1 MNSNELKALQA
12 VSLNATGAVNI
23 DDLTCHV
30 ESAPSPDGR
39 TVSGLHPA
47 AGGDGRAACSGD
59 MLLQSLVACSGVTFA
74 AVSTAMGMQIS
85 SATVTAHGTM
95 DFRGTLGVDRDV
107 PIGLTSVDLSFAV
120 ETTGKAHSTHR
131 TLLRRPANAEEQR
144 YRQQSPRRMIPR
156 RSARCQRAYQCATA
170 VLSVHVVHAGCMH
183 DTIRPAESGH

>member
-1 MNSNELKALQA
+1 PEAA
-12 VSLNATGAVNI
+12 IVSLNATGAVNI

-120 ETTGKAHSTHR
+120 ETTEPDEKIEKLIQLTER
-131 TLLRRPANAEEQR
+131 YCVVLQTLKNSVTVSSRRGE
-144 YRQQSPRRMIPR
+144 
-156 RSARCQRAYQCATA
+156 
-170 VLSVHVVHAGCMH
+170 
-183 DTIRPAESGH
+183 